1 MEKLAFLQEYDDHLQ
16 NDLLSLCEQLSR
28 VVVSLEQSLV
38 LALIVQKVL
47 LGLQEMQLQL
57 SNGENIIILLLTSAQ
72 LDLIGT
78 HLEHYISQVIQP

>member
-16 NDLLSLCEQLSR
+16 NDLLSLCEKLSR